1 MDGWCGRRKGSEGGE
16 LVENTI
22 WEGGES
28 VVVEGMKGMRVW
40 NGMEWDLNGK
50 GFEVDVVVEDVWR
63 KGGELIGIEVHE

>member
-1 MDGWCGRRKGSEGGE
+1 

-28 VVVEGMKGMRVW
+28 VVFE
-40 NGMEWDLNGK
+40 GK

-63 KGGELIGIEVHE
+63 KGGELIGIEEQ